1 MVGSWTI
8 SSLKFTPIKPVKK
21 ESRITTIKKKNKTKC
36 FTLLRFFFPT
46 CDDDPHIF
54 QFFILVLA
62 SCLSRGSETAC
73 SQENKDCLSS
83 LFAMKFLSVKVRIN
97 QFLHGANQPSLDIL
111 SECKEFFTMS
121 FPLNCKLVNSLSLLS
136 TWRVRKGLFPGKRG
150 CLFSETFAPRELY

>member
-21 ESRITTIKKKNKTKC
+21 SRITTIKKQNKMLYS
-36 FTLLRFFFPT
+36 FAVFFPT

-83 LFAMKFLSVKVRIN
+83 LFAVKFLSVKVRIN

-121 FPLNCKLVNSLSLLS
+121 FPLTCKLVNSLSLLS
-136 TWRVRKGLFPGKRG
+136 T
-150 CLFSETFAPRELY
+150 

>member
-8 SSLKFTPIKPVKK
+8 SSLKFTLIKPVKK
-21 ESRITTIKKKNKTKC
+21 ECRITTIKKKTKQNA
-36 FTLLRFFFPT
+36 LLFCGYFSPT
-46 CDDDPHIF
+46 CDADPHIF

-121 FPLNCKLVNSLSLLS
+121 FPLTCKLVNSLSLLS

>member
-1 MVGSWTI
+1 MDHIIVEIYANKAS
-8 SSLKFTPIKPVKK
+8 KK
-21 ESRITTIKKKNKTKC
+21 GVPNNHDKKTKKQNALLFSGC
-36 FTLLRFFFPT
+36 FSPT
-46 CDDDPHIF
+46 CDADPHIF

-121 FPLNCKLVNSLSLLS
+121 FPLTCKLVNSLSLLS